1 MAQDYYNPET
11 GQVERDWSYLSG
23 GNQYSL
29 PPEDVTDITE
39 DGTTSSTA
47 TSTPVATNYGYD
59 YWNQQAT
66 QKVGNTLYVNGQPAT
81 AAQVNEVNALYGTT
95 YDPNA
100 LANMAADQQA
110 QMMYTAYANPA
121 SLVQSTETAQIA
133 LDPGQLIAE
142 GTGQLGSN
150 APLASATTGG
160 QAATVDPFQQ
170 LQANTVE
177 AATATAPTQQAVD
190 QFQAAQGE
198 VSQNAL
204 MQAATQNAEQLAQL
218 GLTPAQIEQVTQIL
232 APSAREVQQNEL
244 ISGSAVDMAKVEQQA
259 QMQAAQAQPS
269 TQATVQGQLDKLYA
283 DFDNNNPPAWASEA
297 MRVATAEMQERGLGS
312 SSMAGQAV
320 ITATLEAATPIAM
333 QDAQTYATFELQNL
347 SNTQEAALYNAQQRA
362 AFLQI
367 DFDQEFQSRVA
378 NAAAI
383 SEIANLNFT
392 AEQQIALENARLAQT
407 ANLAN
412 LDAKNAK
419 VLADAAAM
427 TQMELT
433 NLSNM
438 QQAAKANAEAFLQ
451 MDFANLTNEQ
461 QTEVLGQQA
470 IIQALLTDQ
479 AAENAARQFNAT
491 SKNQVD
497 QFMASL
503 QSQIE
508 QFNVT
513 QTNAMSQFNAQQ
525 VNAVEMFNSEMEN
538 QRDQF
543 NAANSLVIAQAN
555 AQWRQQLDT
564 INTAELNENNRIYA
578 ATVNELTFGAMDQLW
593 QRERDLLEYT
603 FTAAENE
610 ADRNIA
616 LLVADKEI
624 QAEAAAATS
633 EGIGSLIGIVLEGIF

>member
-1 MAQDYYNPET
+1 MADYVDPAT
-11 GQVERDWSYLSG
+11 GEVTRDWNYMYGAPAPS
-23 GNQYSL
+23 
-29 PPEDVTDITE
+29 DATDITE
-39 DGTTSSTA
+39 DGTTPTTA
-47 TSTPVATNYGYD
+47 TPAPTTSSYGND
-59 YWNQQAT
+59 WWNQQTT
-66 QKVGNTLYVNGQPAT
+66 QWVGNTLYVNGQPAT
-81 AAQVNEVNALYGTT
+81 AAQVNEYNSLYGTT
-95 YDPNA
+95 GDPNA
-100 LANMAADQQA
+100 MGQIAADAQS
-110 QMMYTAYANPA
+110 QMMLAAYTDPA
-121 SLVQSTETAQIA
+121 SLVQNTHTSQIA
-133 LDPGQLIAE
+133 LDQGHLIAE
-142 GTGQLGSN
+142 GTGQVGA
-150 APLASATTGG
+150 APTATATTGG
-160 QAATVDPFQQ
+160 QAAQVDPFQQ
-170 LQANTVE
+170 LTANTVQ
-177 AATATAPTQQAVD
+177 AATVTDQTQQAAD
-190 QFQAAQGE
+190 QFQAAQGQ
-198 VSQNAL
+198 VSSDAL

-232 APSAREVQQNEL
+232 APAAREVQQGEL

-269 TQATVQGQLDKLYA
+269 KQATVQGQLDQLYA

-297 MRVATAEMQERGLGS
+297 MRVATQELQERGLGA

-320 ITATLEAATPIAM
+320 VTATLEAATPIAM
-333 QDAQTYATFELQNL
+333 QDAQTYATFELENL

-362 AFLQI
+362 AFLQM
-367 DFDQEFQSRVA
+367 DFDQEFQTRVA

-383 SEIANLNFT
+383 SEIANVNFT

-412 LDAKNAK
+412 LDARNAK

-438 QQAAKANAEAFLQ
+438 QQAAKANAESFLQ
-451 MDFANLTNEQ
+451 MDLTNLSNEQ

-470 IIQALLTDQ
+470 IIQALLTDA

-503 QSQIE
+503 KSQID

-513 QTNAMSQFNAQQ
+513 QQNAMSQFNAEQE
-525 VNAVEMFNSEMEN
+525 NAVALFNAEMQN

-564 INTAELNENNRIYA
+564 INSAELNENNRIFA
-578 ATVNELTFGAMDQLW
+578 ATVNEFTMEAMNQLW

-603 FTAAENE
+603 FTASENE
-610 ADRNIA
+610 ADRNA
-616 LLVADKEI
+616 TLLLADKEI
-624 QAEAAAATS
+624 EAEAAAADS
-633 EGIGSLIGIVLEGIF
+633 EGLGTLVGALLGGLF